1 MNRGLTLALFLLIFA
16 VALIGFDTFFVD
28 KALKKNENL
37 LVALNTDE
45 ICTEEEIEAVR
56 HAYAK
61 AQLLFSV
68 SISKAYLNEY
78 EEALAALSASVV
90 TREADAYVTARAE
103 ALAALAQIKRSALC
117 SVGQIF

>member
-68 SISKAYLNEY
+68 SISNAYLNEY

-103 ALAALAQIKRSALC
+103 ALAALTQIKRSALC

>member
-16 VALIGFDTFFVD
+16 VALIGFDPFFVD
-28 KALKKNENL
+28 KALKKNENHL
-37 LVALNTDE
+37 GALNTDE

-68 SISKAYLNEY
+68 SISNAYLNEY

>member
-16 VALIGFDTFFVD
+16 VALVGFDTFFVD
-28 KALKKNENL
+28 KALEKSERL
-37 LVALNTDE
+37 LQALDTKE
-45 ICTEEEIEAVR
+45 VCTEEEMVAVR
-56 HAYAK
+56 QAYGK
-61 AQLLFSV
+61 AQLLLSV
-68 SISKAYLNEY
+68 SISKAYLNES